1 MCTPS
6 IWPQNSYLWG
16 VNFLKY
22 FSASALI
29 KTFWGPK
36 FVLVLIYWS
45 PKCPIS
51 FSCHFLRF
59 IDVMGF
65 HMNYPVGS
73 LYTLLSPHTFF
84 HESSIWGN
92 PGLGGIRMFGQ
103 RPKRCSSPSSSHNN
117 KTDLASTLPLDNNV
131 TRKNGVLREAPL
143 TEAGGSW
150 KHIWWNIQKKLSVFC
165 SIIRFHSTYLAVV
178 NEHDSSMVFSSTQQ
192 IFLWRCIT
200 VQCPAFFPLCWLL
213 SQALIFGWPV
223 HWSNLAGQ
231 VHWSNV

>member
-1 MCTPS
+1 
-6 IWPQNSYLWG
+6 
-16 VNFLKY
+16 
-22 FSASALI
+22 
-29 KTFWGPK
+29 
-36 FVLVLIYWS
+36 
-45 PKCPIS
+45 
-51 FSCHFLRF
+51 
-59 IDVMGF
+59 
-65 HMNYPVGS
+65 MNYSIGS

-92 PGLGGIRMFGQ
+92 PGWEASECLARDQKGA
-103 RPKRCSSPSSSHNN
+103 PHLTSSHNN

-200 VQCPAFFPLCWLL
+200 VQCPAFFPLVL

-231 VHWSNV
+231 STDPMSSIRFVSPLSLCKCVPPYTRLHTPGWMQTSNMQFVSFSFTINVGTSITF

>member
-1 MCTPS
+1 MS
-6 IWPQNSYLWG
+6 WVFIWIIPLDHYIL
-16 VNFLKY
+16 
-22 FSASALI
+22 
-29 KTFWGPK
+29 FWVPTH
-36 FVLVLIYWS
+36 
-45 PKCPIS
+45 S
-51 FSCHFLRF
+51 FMNPRF
-59 IDVMGF
+59 EET
-65 HMNYPVGS
+65 PVGRHQNVWPE
-73 LYTLLSPHTFF
+73 TKKGAPHLT
-84 HESSIWGN
+84 
-92 PGLGGIRMFGQ
+92 
-103 RPKRCSSPSSSHNN
+103 SSHNN

-200 VQCPAFFPLCWLL
+200 VQCPAFSPLVQ

>member
-103 RPKRCSSPSSSHNN
+103 RPKKVLLTSPAPTITKQIWPPRSHLITMLPGKMVYCGRLPSQKLGVPGNISGEIFKRNYQCSVRSS
-117 KTDLASTLPLDNNV
+117 
-131 TRKNGVLREAPL
+131 
-143 TEAGGSW
+143 GSIQ
-150 KHIWWNIQKKLSVFC
+150 HIWLLWTSMIVQWSFQAPNKSFC
-165 SIIRFHSTYLAVV
+165 EDA
-178 NEHDSSMVFSSTQQ
+178 
-192 IFLWRCIT
+192 
-200 VQCPAFFPLCWLL
+200 
-213 SQALIFGWPV
+213 
-223 HWSNLAGQ
+223 
-231 VHWSNV
+231 